1 MTNIVEKMS
10 KRYTILDASRTD
22 LRSPRINDETI
33 THIRTKFTKNY
44 FGLPPYSMQQ
54 SAGGLAYQ
62 CRKPLMDQYDDDDIQ
77 EASQVAENER
87 PDTGSRKHLESIVD
101 EKGETNF
108 TAQRKV
114 AAALLTMVSN
124 PLMMKHFLYKGGF
137 EAVIKLVKECKS
149 FNAFRKNSTS

>member
-1 MTNIVEKMS
+1 MS

-22 LRSPRINDETI
+22 LRSPRINDETVSM
-33 THIRTKFTKNY
+33 IRTKFTKNY

-54 SAGGLAYQ
+54 SADGLAYQ
-62 CRKPLMDQYDDDDIQ
+62 CRKPLVDVLDDTH
-77 EASQVAENER
+77 EESQVMENER
-87 PDTGSRKHLESIVD
+87 PDTGNRKNLESTVD

-114 AAALLTMVSN
+114 ASALLTMVSN

-137 EAVIKLVKECKS
+137 EAVLKLVKECK
-149 FNAFRKNSTS
+149 